1 MIWLSVPIAALIG
14 YVLGSI
20 PVGLWV
26 CRLYGVDIRTV
37 GSGRTGGTNAW
48 RAAGLKAAVPTIIGD
63 AIKGA
68 VAVLLVRWLFY
79 LVFPDPDT
87 MSVDEATMR
96 ALVLNLSV
104 ALAGGFAVI
113 GHNWSFLN
121 NFHGGAGGITTAATT
136 LAISPLVGG
145 MAIIIA
151 AFVIWWTRM
160 SSVAS
165 FHGRRLRLCHV
176 PHPRRAGDVALA
188 LCHLR
193 RHGAGG
199 GHHRPAPQP
208 REAARG
214 QGACDHP
221 VVISGSYRL
230 RSILRSASAMARL

>member
-1 MIWLSVPIAALIG
+1 MIWLFVPIAALLG
-14 YVLGSI
+14 YLLGSI

-68 VAVLLVRWLFY
+68 VAVILVRWIFQ

-96 ALVLNLSV
+96 SMVLNLGV
-104 ALAGGFAVI
+104 ALAGGCAVL

-121 NFHGGAGGITTAATT
+121 GFKGGAGGITTAATT

-145 MAIIIA
+145 VTIIIG
-151 AFVIWWTRM
+151 AFVIWWTRI
-160 SSVAS
+160 SSIATFTVGVCAFALFLILAVQQIS
-165 FHGRRLRLCHV
+165 PWPYAIYGVVVLAAVTIALR
-176 PHPRRAGDVALA
+176 PNREK
-188 LCHLR
+188 LR
-193 RHGAGG
+193 EQKERI
-199 GHHRPAPQP
+199 
-208 REAARG
+208 
-214 QGACDHP
+214 
-221 VVISGSYRL
+221 ISL
-230 RSILRSASAMARL
+230 W